1 MREDP
6 VQKAEAYFKEERAQ
20 ILASDQSR
28 AVIPEGMGQILLE
41 FLEAAASR
49 AGHPVAQMAEHA
61 GSLELTCDDRPPGQ
75 WLIQEFTRL
84 ELILQRH
91 EVDAVV
97 MLRDKRRPIQ
107 PVGMPETAAALK
119 QFVAHGGHYLEME
132 FEWLAD
138 ICALQRLRRAADL
151 GLLTYTA
158 DDEGT
163 QTPITSAHVREFMCE
178 GFQTGLV
185 QRLISALQ
193 AVN

>member
-6 VQKAEAYFKEERAQ
+6 VRKAQAYFEEERKQ
-20 ILASDQSR
+20 ILASDQNR

-41 FLEAAASR
+41 YLEAAAGK
-49 AGHPVAQMAEHA
+49 AGHPVAEMAEHTS
-61 GSLELTCDDRPPGQ
+61 SLELTCDDRPPGQ

-84 ELILQRH
+84 ELILERH

-119 QFVAHGGHYLEME
+119 QFVAHGGHYLELE

-138 ICALQRLRRAADL
+138 ICALQRLRRTVDL

-158 DDEGT
+158 DDEGSEA
-163 QTPITSAHVREFMCE
+163 PITPEHVRQFMRD

-185 QRLISALQ
+185 QRLIASLQ
-193 AVN
+193 AVS